1 VLSTLGDTPGH
12 EFHGNQWTTGIVS
25 VGDRQLTVTLPAQ
38 AAARGDKLVSVN
50 VAAFDKA
57 FAKDAGFYLDAKGSN
72 RIGQRYDRVKEFIK
86 TSHTIEASQVTVDKE
101 GHVRFTDGR
110 HRYAALRDSG
120 ATKIP
125 LAMDR
130 ESQRNAKQFGLT
142 IRALQALLLLTAHRN
157 VRMRQ
162 AGDVPG
168 HEFHGNQWTG
178 SIGDIANSVDVT
190 KGPVAIGSI
199 KTTVHRVGPSNE
211 SEVYFAGTHEDALAY
226 AGLHAGHEVKAY
238 PIETKNTLVAVG
250 HHQLYAHLNPGK
262 NLNDAIYKADK
273 ASFKSTGGRGD
284 SVKAFRDVQRK
295 MMGQARKAGYDSIL
309 FKAPPAPAK
318 SELVLLKPKLHG
330 LAAIDV
336 SKRDLTPLHKAADA
350 HYASIM
356 LAVSAAFMRGK
367 KALRASLRGAE
378 FNPDEPRDEKGQW
391 TSGGVQPEEKA
402 IAERL
407 GLPTTYSGTDSM
419 TSLSGRLNP
428 ESARA
433 YFAGKA
439 VDNPIPKNKTLTMEQ
454 AQRLP
459 IMMSGE
465 TKEVSIAP
473 LRSTQDYI
481 QPSAVEK
488 YKNGE
493 GMTSRPVVATIHG
506 EEVLLN
512 GNHNVLAA
520 QLRGQDTI
528 KVQHLGDFSKHA
540 DYIKKVDAQGGGF
553 TSLSASPN
561 ISAAVSAIRASL
573 VHDLP
578 AALEKAYVAGG
589 GTVGGLKAAG
599 DVEGHEFHG
608 NQYTHGASL
617 VGGHKLELTE
627 RGNISYVHVR
637 YKSGSASSMGR
648 VEKHGNEHHA
658 KAEDV
663 PIGTFG
669 TKAEAVKAVLERSGF
684 KTLGDVE
691 GHPFHGNQY
700 TTVYH
705 GTTQESAAKIAKEGL
720 NPDKSGVVFATESY
734 DKAAE
739 FAKNLNYPDPTAA
752 AVVTLRIP
760 KLGLVIEKPLTKG
773 RKDPV
778 GTRTVRIVGRVAPE
792 HVMNVRH
799 LATKFKTQ
807 FDAKNSNAATWALTH
822 ATQIADD
829 ISQTSKDNIALA
841 VARAQEEG
849 DLQEQYDE
857 ILDAVGDEARASL
870 IARTESMTAVNEGQR
885 DAWDQALEKGLLTED
900 NRVVWIATSD
910 ACPECEEL
918 DGEERTLDG
927 EYPGDGGDG
936 PPLHPNCRCTEGI
949 VG

>member
-1 VLSTLGDTPGH
+1 MTP
-12 EFHGNQWTTGIVS
+12 
-25 VGDRQLTVTLPAQ
+25 QLAAQ
-38 AAARGDKLVSVN
+38 
-50 VAAFDKA
+50 
-57 FAKDAGFYLDAKGSN
+57 
-72 RIGQRYDRVKEFIK
+72 
-86 TSHTIEASQVTVDKE
+86 
-101 GHVRFTDGR
+101 
-110 HRYAALRDSG
+110 
-120 ATKIP
+120 
-125 LAMDR
+125 
-130 ESQRNAKQFGLT
+130 
-142 IRALQALLLLTAHRN
+142 LLLTAHRN

-162 AGDVPG
+162 LGDLPG
-168 HEFHGNQWTG
+168 HEFHGNQWTAKVGDLNDFPHLAALRKIANDPRIAEIEGGGLDSGRVFLHASLGWLFGEQRSKSVG
-178 SIGDIANSVDVT
+178 SREEIKQAMKLLRHEVPKTLGDLPGHEFHGNQWTAYHGTTAENAAKILKEGLKPDKQGDIWTTTDLIEARTYARAAGNNSVILKINVPAHDTT
-190 KGPVAIGSI
+190 KYDERKGGKTLRVYKEPLKAEYVSMHSAHVSGGPFGEWKTLSAI
-199 KTTVHRVGPSNE
+199 P
-211 SEVYFAGTHEDALAY
+211 
-226 AGLHAGHEVKAY
+226 
-238 PIETKNTLVAVG
+238 
-250 HHQLYAHLNPGK
+250 
-262 NLNDAIYKADK
+262 
-273 ASFKSTGGRGD
+273 
-284 SVKAFRDVQRK
+284 
-295 MMGQARKAGYDSIL
+295 
-309 FKAPPAPAK
+309 
-318 SELVLLKPKLHG
+318 
-330 LAAIDV
+330 V
-336 SKRDLTPLHKAADA
+336 SSRDLTPLHKAADA

-578 AALEKAYVAGG
+578 PALEKAYVAGG

-599 DVEGHEFHG
+599 DVEGH
-608 NQYTHGASL
+608 
-617 VGGHKLELTE
+617 
-627 RGNISYVHVR
+627 
-637 YKSGSASSMGR
+637 
-648 VEKHGNEHHA
+648 
-658 KAEDV
+658 
-663 PIGTFG
+663 
-669 TKAEAVKAVLERSGF
+669 
-684 KTLGDVE
+684 
-691 GHPFHGNQY
+691 PFHGNQW
-700 TTVYH
+700 TEGG
-705 GTTQESAAKIAKEGL
+705 GTTREEKIARIKEINTQLKPILSSTGGNL
-720 NPDKSGVVFATESY
+720 TAKQALQVEKMTGEIQGHSFDIAKPITPEKVAENIAKAGGTAAQNTMKPETIAVAQHDLLQNKDVYSAITKSATGSWFNRDTPIDDIMNGKNPKVSADQFRATFEKTRETLRAQYGDKVPAYRATTNQRS
-734 DKAAE
+734 KATQNWATTRE
-739 FAKNLNYPDPTAA
+739 FAANFGKNIVERSIPISSIIGAN
-752 AVVTLRIP
+752 VGLR
-760 KLGLVIEKPLTKG
+760 
-773 RKDPV
+773 
-778 GTRTVRIVGRVAPE
+778 GTYHELIVDAREIRGA
-792 HVMNVRH
+792 
-799 LATKFKTQ
+799 ATKFKMQ

-849 DLQEQYDE
+849 DLGEQYDE

>member
-1 VLSTLGDTPGH
+1 MKLLRHEVPKTLGDLPGH
-12 EFHGNQWTTGIVS
+12 EFHGNQWTAYHGTTAENAAKILKEGLKPDKQ
-25 VGDRQLTVTLPAQ
+25 GDIWTTTDL
-38 AAARGDKLVSVN
+38 
-50 VAAFDKA
+50 
-57 FAKDAGFYLDAKGSN
+57 
-72 RIGQRYDRVKEFIK
+72 
-86 TSHTIEASQVTVDKE
+86 IEART
-101 GHVRFTDGR
+101 
-110 HRYAALRDSG
+110 YA
-120 ATKIP
+120 
-125 LAMDR
+125 
-130 ESQRNAKQFGLT
+130 
-142 IRALQALLLLTAHRN
+142 RA
-157 VRMRQ
+157 
-162 AGDVPG
+162 AG
-168 HEFHGNQWTG
+168 N
-178 SIGDIANSVDVT
+178 NSVILKINVPAHDTT
-190 KGPVAIGSI
+190 KYDERKGGKTLRVYKEPLKAEYVSMHSAHVSGGPFGEWKTLSAI
-199 KTTVHRVGPSNE
+199 P
-211 SEVYFAGTHEDALAY
+211 
-226 AGLHAGHEVKAY
+226 
-238 PIETKNTLVAVG
+238 
-250 HHQLYAHLNPGK
+250 
-262 NLNDAIYKADK
+262 
-273 ASFKSTGGRGD
+273 
-284 SVKAFRDVQRK
+284 
-295 MMGQARKAGYDSIL
+295 
-309 FKAPPAPAK
+309 
-318 SELVLLKPKLHG
+318 
-330 LAAIDV
+330 V
-336 SKRDLTPLHKAADA
+336 SSRDLTPLHKAADA

-578 AALEKAYVAGG
+578 PALEKAYVAGG

-599 DVEGHEFHG
+599 DVEGH
-608 NQYTHGASL
+608 
-617 VGGHKLELTE
+617 
-627 RGNISYVHVR
+627 
-637 YKSGSASSMGR
+637 
-648 VEKHGNEHHA
+648 
-658 KAEDV
+658 
-663 PIGTFG
+663 
-669 TKAEAVKAVLERSGF
+669 
-684 KTLGDVE
+684 
-691 GHPFHGNQY
+691 PFHGNQW
-700 TTVYH
+700 TEGG
-705 GTTQESAAKIAKEGL
+705 GTTREEKIARIKEINTQLKPILSSTGGNL
-720 NPDKSGVVFATESY
+720 TAKQALQVEKMTGEIQGHSFDIAKPITPEKVAENIAKAGGTAAQNTMKPETIAVAQHDLLQNKDVYSAITKSATGSWFNRDTPIDDIMNGKNPKVSADQFRATFEKTRETLRAQYGDKVPAYRATTNQRS
-734 DKAAE
+734 KATQNWATTRE
-739 FAKNLNYPDPTAA
+739 FAANFGKNIVERSIPISSIIGAN
-752 AVVTLRIP
+752 VGLR
-760 KLGLVIEKPLTKG
+760 
-773 RKDPV
+773 
-778 GTRTVRIVGRVAPE
+778 GTYHELIVDAREIRGA
-792 HVMNVRH
+792 
-799 LATKFKTQ
+799 ATKFKMQ

-849 DLQEQYDE
+849 DLGEQYDE

-949 VG
+949 IG

>member
-1 VLSTLGDTPGH
+1 
-12 EFHGNQWTTGIVS
+12 VS

-38 AAARGDKLVSVN
+38 AAARGDKLISVN

-101 GHVRFTDGR
+101 GHVRFSDGR

-142 IRALQALLLLTAHRN
+142 IRALAALLLLTAHRN

-178 SIGDIANSVDVT
+178 GHEDPTNTSHSKELLRMISSQVKSGSAPNRRGYFTVKEIAEVLGVHSNSV
-190 KGPVAIGSI
+190 KGLLSSI
-199 KTTVHRVGPSNE
+199 APKGIRLKYEPGIHSPGFSGRNPFGKTGRATTTS
-211 SEVYFAGTHEDALAY
+211 
-226 AGLHAGHEVKAY
+226 
-238 PIETKNTLVAVG
+238 IE
-250 HHQLYAHLNPGK
+250 
-262 NLNDAIYKADK
+262 
-273 ASFKSTGGRGD
+273 AS
-284 SVKAFRDVQRK
+284 VVWE
-295 MMGQARKAGYDSIL
+295 YI
-309 FKAPPAPAK
+309 PK
-318 SELVLLKPKLHG
+318 SERM
-330 LAAIDV
+330 LAAIPV
-336 SKRDLTPLHKAADA
+336 PSRDLTPLHKAADA
-350 HYASIM
+350 HYAPIM
-356 LAVSAAFMRGK
+356 LAVSAAFMRGRK
-367 KALRASLRGAE
+367 VLKASLRGAE
-378 FNPDEPRDEKGQW
+378 FNPDQPRDEKGQW

-473 LRSTQDYI
+473 LKSTQDYV

-553 TSLSASPN
+553 TSLSAAPN

-578 AALEKAYVAGG
+578 PALEKAYIAGG
-589 GTVGGLKAAG
+589 SAGAGGWTVGGLKAAG
-599 DVEGHEFHG
+599 DVEGH
-608 NQYTHGASL
+608 A
-617 VGGHKLELTE
+617 
-627 RGNISYVHVR
+627 
-637 YKSGSASSMGR
+637 
-648 VEKHGNEHHA
+648 
-658 KAEDV
+658 
-663 PIGTFG
+663 
-669 TKAEAVKAVLERSGF
+669 
-684 KTLGDVE
+684 
-691 GHPFHGNQY
+691 FHGNQY

-705 GTTQESAAKIAKEGL
+705 GTTQENAAKIEKEGL
-720 NPDKSGVVFATESY
+720 HPDKSGVVFATESY
-734 DKAAE
+734 DAAAE
-739 FAKNLNYPDPTAA
+739 FAKNLNYPDPTPA
-752 AVVTLRIP
+752 AVVTLRVP
-760 KLGLVIEKPLTKG
+760 KQGLIIEKPLTKG

-778 GTRTVRIVGRVAPE
+778 GTRTVRIVGHVPAE
-792 HVMNVRH
+792 HVQAVRH
-799 LATKFKTQ
+799 LGDKEGHEFHGNQWTVAGGGVLYHGTSSKLLPSIKEKGIIAGHTKRKGEVGSQNVGKIESRDTSVYLSTTERKARDYADVSAYAHGGHPVVIAVHIPKEHASSVVRDEQDKRNDSLRISRDIPASWIVSHRTLATKLKTS

-849 DLQEQYDE
+849 DLNEQYDE